1 MTARSTTSRQ
11 SSDEIAALFHDAAQR
26 AAAFRSALPSR
37 SIRPT
42 ASADEIEHSFA
53 LPTPEAPG
61 APSEILNS
69 LAERAEP
76 GLMAMPSPRF
86 FGWVIGGSHPVGVAA
101 DMMTSAWGQNSAMS
115 YATPAA
121 AYAEKAAAAWLL
133 DLLDLPRE
141 ASVGFVTGAT
151 MANFVCLAA
160 ARTRTYRKIGWNID
174 EQGFIG
180 APPIRIL
187 IGEDAHAS
195 VYAALQ
201 YLGFGRG
208 SATRVAT
215 DAQGR
220 MIATALEAE
229 LEASDTP
236 PIVICQAGQIN
247 TGAIDPFEE
256 IVPICRRFG
265 AHLHVD
271 GAFGLWAR
279 ACKDRAHLAIGAEG
293 ADSWATDGHKWLQ
306 LPYESG
312 FAIVRDEA
320 AHRAAM
326 SICASYLIEETN
338 HYNPKDYVPELS
350 RRARGFPAWA
360 VIRALGRQGID
371 EMISRHCCLARQLA
385 NRLRREPGLSVLNAV
400 NLNQLIVDFDIDSP
414 DRARAVREIVQTI
427 HDGDQVFVETAEWR
441 RRLILRVSITSG
453 ETRLEDIQLLEREIV
468 NAWRKSL
475 HHPLQTSRQAPE
487 SEIHHATA

>member
-1 MTARSTTSRQ
+1 MSASTTKPNGKADIEGLFQ
-11 SSDEIAALFHDAAQR
+11 QAAMR
-26 AAAFRSALPSR
+26 AAAYRTALPGQG
-37 SIRPT
+37 IRPV
-42 ASADEIEHSFA
+42 ASVEDIAKGFD
-53 LPTPEAPG
+53 LPTPETG
-61 APSEILNS
+61 AHGSDIIQQ
-69 LAERAEP
+69 LADAAEP
-76 GLMAMPSPRF
+76 GLMAMASPRF

-101 DMMTSAWGQNSAMS
+101 DMMTSAWGQNSCMS

-121 AYAEKAAAAWLL
+121 AYAEKTAAGWLL

-160 ARTRTYRKIGWNID
+160 ARTRMYKKIGWDID

-180 APPIRIL
+180 APAIRAL

-195 VYAALQ
+195 VYSALQ
-201 YLGFGRG
+201 YLGFGRA

-220 MIATALEAE
+220 MIATALKAE
-229 LEASDTP
+229 LAASDSP
-236 PIVICQAGQIN
+236 AIVICQAGQIN
-247 TGAIDPFEE
+247 TGAIDPFED
-256 IVPICRRFG
+256 IVPICRKFG

-279 ACKDRAHLAIGAEG
+279 ACRDRAHLAVGIDG

-326 SICASYLIEETN
+326 SICASYLINEDKP
-338 HYNPKDYVPELS
+338 YNPKDYVPELS

-360 VIRALGRQGID
+360 VIRALGREGID

-385 NRLRREPGLSVLNAV
+385 NRLRREPGIAVLNAV
-400 NLNQLIVDFDIDSP
+400 NLNQLIVDFDIDGP
-414 DRARAVREIVQTI
+414 DRARDVRAIVRRI
-427 HDGDQVFVETAEWR
+427 NERNHVLVETAEWR

-453 ETRLEDIQLLEREIV
+453 ETRREDIQVLEREIV
-468 NAWRKSL
+468 EAWRKSS
-475 HHPLQTSRQAPE
+475 HHPQQTSNTTPSPE
-487 SEIHHATA
+487 PQHVTA

>member
-1 MTARSTTSRQ
+1 MTEYTFSQGAE
-11 SSDEIAALFHDAAQR
+11 SSSIEALFHQAAGH
-26 AAAFRSALPSR
+26 AAEYRSALPKR
-37 SIRPT
+37 GIRP
-42 ASADEIEHSFA
+42 AIKAEQIEQAFA
-53 LPTPEAPG
+53 LPTPESGETGSA
-61 APSEILNS
+61 ILS
-69 LAERAEP
+69 DLAANAEP
-76 GLMAMPSPRF
+76 GLMGMASPRF
-86 FGWVIGGSHPVGVAA
+86 FGWVIGASHPVGVAA
-101 DMMTSAWGQNSAMS
+101 DMMTSAWGQNSCMS

-121 AYAEKAAAAWLL
+121 AYVEKAAAGWLL

-160 ARTRTYRKIGWNID
+160 ARTRIYRKAGWDID
-174 EQGFIG
+174 EQGFAG
-180 APPIRIL
+180 APDVTIL

-195 VYAALQ
+195 VYSALQ
-201 YLGFGRG
+201 YLGFGR
-208 SATRVAT
+208 SRAVRIAT

-220 MIATALEAE
+220 MIPTALQAQ
-229 LEASDTP
+229 LEASTAP
-236 PIVICQAGQIN
+236 AIVICQAGQIN

-279 ACKDRAHLAIGAEG
+279 ACRDRAHLAVGIEG

-326 SICASYLIEETN
+326 SICASYLIQEDKP
-338 HYNPKDYVPELS
+338 YNPKDYVPELS

-360 VIRALGRQGID
+360 VIRALGRKGID

-385 NRLRREPGLSVLNAV
+385 NRLRREPGICVLNSV
-400 NLNQLIVDFDIDSP
+400 TLNQLIVDFDIDGP
-414 DRARAVREIVQTI
+414 DRAKIVREVVRTI
-427 HDGDQVFVETAEWR
+427 HERDKVFVETAEWR

-453 ETRLEDIQLLEREIV
+453 ETRLEDVQTLEDEIIL
-468 NAWRKSL
+468 AWRKCRPSHHQNLNDTEETEL
-475 HHPLQTSRQAPE
+475 HHV
-487 SEIHHATA
+487 TA